1 MAGRTVADRKAVAVA
16 GAAASHSG
24 HRYSCLGAYLAS
36 YRSAAGNPY
45 AYNMPN
51 PDRPR
56 RDRALYVEIMIS
68 APIERVWEL
77 TQNPEL
83 HSRWDG
89 RFSAIYPT
97 QVRED
102 GAQLFHYELALGVHT
117 IRGTGVS
124 FGERRAESGI
134 RTSALVFDTEDWV
147 SPLGTGRGYWRY
159 VPCDGGVR
167 FITGY
172 DYTPGWGVIGR
183 VLDPL
188 LTRRFIWWLTAWSFD
203 RLRIWAETDIPPE
216 CVRWWRGWGG
226 GTRARAR
233 NCRSRPERRSRTAT
247 IMEDAPESLERIE
260 QHGQ

>member
-1 MAGRTVADRKAVAVA
+1 
-16 GAAASHSG
+16 
-24 HRYSCLGAYLAS
+24 
-36 YRSAAGNPY
+36 
-45 AYNMPN
+45 MPN

-56 RDRALYVEIMIS
+56 RDRALYVEILIS

-77 TQNPEL
+77 TQNHEL

-97 QVRED
+97 QVRDD
-102 GAQLFHYELALGVHT
+102 GAQLFEYERTLGVHT
-117 IRGTGVS
+117 IRGTGIS
-124 FGERRAESGI
+124 FGERRAENGT

-147 SPLGTGRGYWRY
+147 SPLGRGRGYWRY

-188 LTRRFIWWLTAWSFD
+188 CTRRFVWWLTAWSFD

-216 CVRWWRGWGG
+216 QVRWWRGWVG

-233 NCRSRPERRSRTAT
+233 NCRSHPDGRSRTAEV
-247 IMEDAPESLERIE
+247 MEDAPASLQRIE
-260 QHGQ
+260 HYGE

>member
-1 MAGRTVADRKAVAVA
+1 M
-16 GAAASHSG
+16 
-24 HRYSCLGAYLAS
+24 S
-36 YRSAAGNPY
+36 YRSAAGTPY
-45 AYNMPN
+45 TYNMPH

-56 RDRALYVEIMIS
+56 RDRALYVEILIS

-97 QVRED
+97 EVRDD
-102 GAQLFHYELALGVHT
+102 GAQLFRYERALGVHT
-117 IRGTGVS
+117 IRGTGIS
-124 FGERRAESGI
+124 FGERRAENGT
-134 RTSALVFDTEDWV
+134 RTSALVFNTEDWV
-147 SPLGTGRGYWRY
+147 SPLGAGRGYWRY

-172 DYTPGWGVIGR
+172 DYTPGWGVLGR

-188 LTRRFIWWLTAWSFD
+188 CARRFVWWLTAWSFD

-216 CVRWWRGWGG
+216 RVRWWRGWVG

-233 NCRSRPERRSRTAT
+233 NCRSLPDGRSRAAAV
-247 IMEDAPESLERIE
+247 MENAPESLQRIE
-260 QHGQ
+260 HYGE